1 MRRFQVLSRDT
12 KVFGRFFL
20 EASAGTGKT
29 FAIEHIAVRALLES
43 EDPLTIDQILIV
55 TFTKAATR
63 ELRLRLRQ
71 NLMKTLLIL
80 QTGHGGPDYLQPI
93 FEQGAHTLFSSQ
105 RKIEEALCNF
115 DKASIFTLHGFCHKM
130 LTECAFESGETIQIG
145 PVDSMIYLDAIYQ
158 VVEDVFRIGLDPG
171 RYSPSQIAG
180 LMGRSPHGMQGLI
193 KKIIPWVEKQVF
205 IYKSV
210 GFSDLMDQFN
220 EQIQLLS
227 SGYFLEE
234 KPFLADLQALLALY
248 KKTKEVHIDQGI
260 RFFEV
265 LKNREISYQEFDYWV
280 GVKDCFLSLLQTENL
295 KKGKD
300 PSHISLHY
308 PDLFQKLS
316 KTLLPL
322 IEQGSDTELNFLR
335 IVKDCIETWKGCP
348 AYQES
353 FSPDELLRKMVGT
366 LNKASVKEKISAKYA
381 IGIVDEFQ
389 DTDPLQWQIFKTL
402 FLDQEKNLKTIYLV
416 GDPKQSIYSFRNADV
431 YTYLQAMNNMGIEH
445 RLFLDTNFRSDPSLV
460 GALNILFTQYIAK
473 QWMPLP
479 STEEFLEVRSVLAK
493 EDFPK
498 EVDRKN
504 RGSVHFFIGQGSS
517 GRSKKWPSIKLEEDQ
532 LLAFIVLEIQRM
544 YGLEGFRFGQFA
556 ILVRDRFQ
564 AARMEDSL
572 KKSGIACSVKRSF
585 SVDESAAYLALYDL
599 IHAVIYYDD
608 TAALKKVLGGVFI
621 GMQAHDLIGGME
633 LAALQDAKSY
643 FQKAKYDIVKKGWG
657 AFFSQFLASCWNGAS
672 ESILEH
678 ILSRDDRALYFDV
691 RQLLQIIQQ
700 SPSVDLF
707 SLDSFYAFYKRLA
720 HLDPDD
726 EILKVAAESEEDQVI
741 IMTIHAS
748 KGLEFDIVFALGLV
762 SRSSSIDEIIKTNE
776 NGVEGLEKADFSKE
790 SCLKAILETDAEKM
804 RHLYVALTRAKTR
817 VYIPVAIDLDRKR
830 VEISCASSIEL
841 LCQSFGKE
849 SFNLMQ
855 AYDNIHLFSADILTQ
870 HLDRLSKLGSI
881 SYSLLKDTTLS
892 SWSKD
897 LLSEKKDLVFTPAFD
912 RVFRPEKILSFS
924 SIHQNEMKSSLSTV
938 ASQEIPENILPL
950 GAETGTV
957 LHRILELVIQQG
969 LHHPY
974 NVDGIAHLVDQH
986 TQMGPLA
993 LFQVVICEMIHQTMH
1008 LPLSSNFYSFCL
1020 ADIPSKDFFLEMEF
1034 AFELSGDMMKGFI
1047 DGVFLFDKKIYILD
1061 WKTNYLGD
1069 KSSDY
1074 LSDKMAVVMEEQGY
1088 FLQAAIYSEAL
1099 KRYLIQLDLSERS
1112 LSFGGAFY
1120 LFLRGNAAFY
1130 FLPDLSLLSGIE
1142 KGEMI
1147 RCS

>member
-43 EDPLTIDQILIV
+43 QDLLTIDQILIV

-93 FEQGAHTLFSSQ
+93 FEQGAHALFSSQ

-130 LTECAFESGETIQIG
+130 LTECAFESGESIQID
-145 PVDSMIYLDAIYQ
+145 PVDSMTYLDAIYQ
-158 VVEDVFRIGLDPG
+158 VVEDVFRIGLDPS

-180 LMGRSPHGMQGLI
+180 VMGRSSNGMQGLI

-205 IYKSV
+205 IPQSV
-210 GFSDLMDQFN
+210 GFSDLIDQCN
-220 EQIQLLS
+220 EKLALVS
-227 SGYFLEE
+227 AGYVLE
-234 KPFLADLQALLALY
+234 KDLFVRDLQDLLALY
-248 KKTKEVHIDQGI
+248 KKTKEVHIQQGI

-265 LKNREISYQEFDYWV
+265 LKNREISYPELDYWI
-280 GVKDCFLSLLQTENL
+280 GLKDCFLSFIHPENL

-300 PSHISLHY
+300 PSHITLHY

-322 IEQGSDTELNFLR
+322 IEQGSDAELNFLR
-335 IVKDCIETWKGCP
+335 IIKECIETWKGCS

-353 FSPDELLRKMVGT
+353 FSPDELLRKMVGA
-366 LNKASVKEKISAKYA
+366 LAKPLVKEKISAKYA

-389 DTDPLQWQIFKTL
+389 DTDPIQWQIFKTL

-431 YTYLQAMNNMGIEH
+431 YTYLQAMNTLGTEH

-460 GALNILFTQYIAK
+460 GALNILFTQDIAK

-479 STEEFLEVRSVLAK
+479 STQEFLEVRSVLAK
-493 EDFPK
+493 EDFSNEVETK
-498 EVDRKN
+498 E
-504 RGSVHFFIGQGSS
+504 RGSIHFFIGQGSC
-517 GRSKKWPSIKLEEDQ
+517 GRSKKWPSVKLEEDQ

-544 YGLEGFRFGQFA
+544 YEAEGFRLGQFA

-633 LAALQDAKSY
+633 LESLQEAKSY
-643 FQKAKYDIVKKGWG
+643 FQAAKYDILKKGWG
-657 AFFSQFLASCWNGAS
+657 AFFSQFLASCWNGDS
-672 ESILEH
+672 ESILER
-678 ILSRDDRALYFDV
+678 ILSREDRSLYFDV

-700 SPSVDLF
+700 SLSVDLF
-707 SLDSFYAFYKRLA
+707 SLDRFYAFYKSLA

-726 EILKVAAESEEDQVI
+726 EILKVSAESEEDQVI

-762 SRSSSIDEIIKTNE
+762 SRSSAIDEIIKTKE
-776 NGVEGLEKADFSKE
+776 NGMEGLEKADLSKE
-790 SCLKAILETDAEKM
+790 SCLTAILEIDAEKM

-817 VYIPVAIDLDRKR
+817 VYIPVAIDLDQKR

-849 SFNLMQ
+849 SFNLIE
-855 AYDNIHLFSADILTQ
+855 AYENIHLFSSEILAR

-897 LLSEKKDLVFTPAFD
+897 MLSDEKDLVFAPAFD
-912 RVFRPEKILSFS
+912 RIFRSEKILSFS
-924 SIHQNEMKSSLSTV
+924 SIHQNEMKSSLATL
-938 ASQEIPENILPL
+938 ATEEISDHILPL

-974 NVDGIAHLVDQH
+974 NVDGIAHLVDEH
-986 TQMGPLA
+986 TRTGNLA
-993 LFQVVICEMIHQTMH
+993 PFQGAISDMIYQTMH
-1008 LPLSSNFYSFCL
+1008 LPLSSNFSSFCL
-1020 ADIPSKDFFLEMEF
+1020 ADIPSKDFFIEMEF
-1034 AFELSGDMMKGFI
+1034 AFEFSGNMMKGFI

-1061 WKTNYLGD
+1061 WKTNYLGY

-1074 LSDKMAVVMEEQGY
+1074 LSDKIAVVMQEQGY
-1088 FLQAAIYSEAL
+1088 FLQAAIYAEAL
-1099 KRYLIQLDLSERS
+1099 KRYLTQLDLSERS

-1120 LFLRGNAAFY
+1120 LFLRGNAPFY
-1130 FLPDLSLLSGIE
+1130 FLPDPSLLRGIE
-1142 KGEMI
+1142 KGDTI